1 MCALLKFS
9 FFIALFFSYSFSG
22 TIFNLHGRVPS
33 SISPAFLTSNY
44 VRIWKAVAP
53 DTAVNRSPIAIIY
66 YSRADERKLGVR
78 LPEWGGG
85 GAIGKDTIIVPI
97 DRFPLSD
104 MDLGRV
110 TVHELVHIALERA
123 YGRLRIPRWF
133 HEGLAMTLSGELSF
147 DEQVTLSR
155 AIFTKK
161 LMPLDSIERVN
172 RFDAFGAALA
182 YSESHL
188 AVTYMID
195 KYGIDGIPE
204 LLNEVRTAGKFDTS
218 LFTVFGFSP
227 QEYDRVV
234 HNYIIERY
242 RFLFFFSDTYL
253 FWMLGAFLVIAGFI
267 AVRIRIRKREKQM
280 EEEETAADEKRILEN
295 NKFLDG

>member
-1 MCALLKFS
+1 
-9 FFIALFFSYSFSG
+9 
-22 TIFNLHGRVPS
+22 
-33 SISPAFLTSNY
+33 
-44 VRIWKAVAP
+44 
-53 DTAVNRSPIAIIY
+53 
-66 YSRADERKLGVR
+66 
-78 LPEWGGG
+78 
-85 GAIGKDTIIVPI
+85 
-97 DRFPLSD
+97 

-123 YGRLRIPRWF
+123 YGLLRIPRWF

-147 DEQVTLSR
+147 DEQLTLSR

-188 AVTYMID
+188 AVAYMID

-204 LLNEVRTAGKFDTS
+204 LLNEVRAAGKFDTS
-218 LFTVFGFSP
+218 LFTVFGFAP
-227 QEYDRVV
+227 QEYDRMV

-280 EEEETAADEKRILEN
+280 EEEENAADEREKLEN
-295 NKFLDG
+295 NSKQ

>member
-1 MCALLKFS
+1 MKFS
-9 FFIALFFSYSFSG
+9 FFIVLFNSYSFAG
-22 TIFNLHGRVPS
+22 TLFDLQGRVPS

-53 DTAVNRSPIAIIY
+53 DTAVNRNPIAIIY
-66 YSRADERKLGVR
+66 YSRSDERKLGVR

-123 YGRLRIPRWF
+123 YGLLRIPRWF

-147 DEQVTLSR
+147 DEQLTLSR

-188 AVTYMID
+188 AVAYMID

-204 LLNEVRTAGKFDTS
+204 LLNEVRAAGKFDTS
-218 LFTVFGFSP
+218 LFTVFGFAP
-227 QEYDRVV
+227 QEYDRMV

-280 EEEETAADEKRILEN
+280 EEEENAADEREKLEN
-295 NKFLDG
+295 NSKQ